1 MNVKR
6 SKSET
11 ARNLAKAHFAN
22 EPNLRHIHLLEPLNE
37 HDPRDPIK
45 LLEVV
50 EGTIERGIE
59 PIAFPADPAR
69 GVEYPVLIVEVSPSE
84 YEAIRSN
91 IGGLIS
97 GLQTHGWSM
106 GSELPAG

>member
-1 MNVKR
+1 MGGIIVRK

-22 EPNLRHIHLLEPLNE
+22 EPSLRHIHLLEPLNE
-37 HDPRDPIK
+37 NDPRDPIK

-59 PIAFPADPAR
+59 PIAFPANPGR
-69 GVEYPVLIVEVSPSE
+69 GIDYPVLIIEISPKE
-84 YEAIRSN
+84 YEDLRSN
-91 IGGLIS
+91 VAALKS
-97 GLQTHGWSM
+97 HGWTI
-106 GSELPAG
+106 GSELPAV

>member
-1 MNVKR
+1 MKK

-22 EPNLRHIHLLEPLNE
+22 EPNLRHIYLLEPLNE
-37 HDPRDPIK
+37 NDPRDPIK

-69 GVEYPVLIVEVSPSE
+69 GVEYPVLIVEVSPRE
-84 YEAIRSN
+84 YEN
-91 IGGLIS
+91 IQQSLGGLA
-97 GLQTHGWSM
+97 THGWSM
-106 GSELPAG
+106 GSELPAN